1 MAVKTEMADI
11 SLLLRVRTR
20 RKSPFLFLCPDQS
33 TNLSYSSTVEVV
45 FLMKLIYQPVNFKYM
60 FESKNIAIFKFV
72 VDTKHR
78 SAAMTLPN
86 RRASVG
92 IK

>member
-20 RKSPFLFLCPDQS
+20 RKSLFLFLCPDQS

-45 FLMKLIYQPVNFKYM
+45 LLMKLIYQPVNFKYM
-60 FESKNIAIFKFV
+60 FENKNIIVVIIDSFFSFGCLFV
-72 VDTKHR
+72 SRKR
-78 SAAMTLPN
+78 
-86 RRASVG
+86 
-92 IK
+92 KK